1 MNTAATESVP
11 GGGLLSTQEQQ
22 RAATLLTL
30 AMLALGL
37 FALALVWKLLAPNN
51 DAVSQ
56 ILFGTASLIVAVP
69 VLQAGW
75 HSLTHPDLHGIT
87 DLLIAVAML
96 GAWALGD
103 LMTAVLLPVIMI
115 FGHVLEERSVIGSHE
130 AISALGRLTHSRA
143 RLRDAHGEFVEV
155 DNSALKTGDCVQV
168 RAGDRVPADGR
179 ILEGRASL
187 DTAPITGESMPVE
200 VAAGTEVFGG
210 AINLDGLLLIEVT
223 RTGAESTLGRV
234 IALMQRAER
243 SKPPITRWLERYAGE
258 YLILVL
264 LIAAVTWFATNN
276 AQAMLAV
283 LVAACPCALALSAPA
298 TAIAGIAVAARHGI
312 LIRGSA
318 FLEELAETS
327 ALIVDKTGTLTTGAL
342 RLQSFTALD
351 GVDTTSAL
359 HLAGSLGA
367 ASTHPVSRALAA
379 LVSNQ
384 ERWTL
389 ENVRE
394 RPGLG
399 VVAQTAKGEAT
410 LGRPELLWQL
420 RIETSAVPAHDGP
433 IAGLALDGRFLGWLL
448 LTDTPRPE
456 AAAAM
461 VDLRDLGVSRQILL
475 TGDRLSVAE
484 ALARSLGIAEVQ
496 AQALPEDKLNRVIAE
511 KKRGFRPLVVGDGVN
526 DSLALK
532 AGAVGIA
539 MGAGGS
545 DIALASADV
554 VLIGSD
560 LRRLGTCIRLSRIC
574 RRALHVNVAIGLG
587 WTLAIV
593 AAAGYGLLGGEGA
606 LIAALLHNLSTLL
619 VLGNAGRLLRFQEL
633 LPRL

>member
-1 MNTAATESVP
+1 MNTAATGSVS
-11 GGGLLSTQEQQ
+11 GGALLSTQEQQ

-37 FALALVWKLLAPNN
+37 FALALAWKLLAPDN

-56 ILFGTASLIVAVP
+56 ILFGTAALIVAVP
-69 VLQAGW
+69 VLRAGW

-143 RLRDAHGEFVEV
+143 RVRWFV
-155 DNSALKTGDCVQV
+155 
-168 RAGDRVPADGR
+168 
-179 ILEGRASL
+179 
-187 DTAPITGESMPVE
+187 
-200 VAAGTEVFGG
+200 
-210 AINLDGLLLIEVT
+210 
-223 RTGAESTLGRV
+223 
-234 IALMQRAER
+234 
-243 SKPPITRWLERYAGE
+243 
-258 YLILVL
+258 
-264 LIAAVTWFATNN
+264 TNN

-283 LVAACPCALALSAPA
+283 LVAACPCALARSAPA

-342 RLQSFTALD
+342 RLQSFAAHA
-351 GVDTTSAL
+351 GVDTASAL

-379 LVSNQ
+379 LVSNK

-389 ENVRE
+389 DNVRE

-399 VVAQTAKGEAT
+399 VVGETERGEAA
-410 LGRPELLWQL
+410 LGRPELLAQL
-420 RIETSAVPAHDGP
+420 GIETSPVPTHDGP
-433 IAGLALDGRFLGWLL
+433 IAGLALDGRFFGWLL
-448 LTDTPRPE
+448 LADTPRPE

-461 VDLRDLGVSRQILL
+461 ADLRDLGVLRQILL

-496 AQALPEDKLNRVIAE
+496 AQALREDKLNRVIAE

-532 AGAVGIA
+532 GGGVGIA

-560 LRRLGTCIRLSRIC
+560 LRRLGTCIRFSRIW
-574 RRALHVNVAIGLG
+574 RRVLHAHLPI
-587 WTLAIV
+587 
-593 AAAGYGLLGGEGA
+593 
-606 LIAALLHNLSTLL
+606 
-619 VLGNAGRLLRFQEL
+619 RLES
-633 LPRL
+633 